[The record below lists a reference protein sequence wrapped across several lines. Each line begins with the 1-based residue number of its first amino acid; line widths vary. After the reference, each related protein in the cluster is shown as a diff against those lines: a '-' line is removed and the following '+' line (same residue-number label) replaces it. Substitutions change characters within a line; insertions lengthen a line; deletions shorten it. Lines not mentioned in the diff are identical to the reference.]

1 MIFLA
6 VIGAALA
13 TVAFSNLWVSFA
25 LIGRLRS
32 LDSLAHA
39 GSAGDAKLP
48 RPGERVRPF
57 RATTADGQLVTA
69 DRLEQGATLVGF
81 FSPDCRECK
90 RVVADL
96 FAHPPTFPMFAVV
109 EGHPGLLASSTLV
122 AELGRLGLVAYG
134 DDNDGVRQAFQLRSF
149 PTLVRTQDG
158 TVAAAGHQL
167 SDVLPEAG

>member
-6 VIGAALA
+6 VFGAVLA

-39 GSAGDAKLP
+39 AAAGDAELP

-57 RATTADGQLVTA
+57 RATMADGELITSE
-69 DRLEQGATLVGF
+69 RLARGANLVGF

-96 FAHPPTFPMFAVV
+96 FAHPPGFPMFAVV
-109 EGHPGLLASSTLV
+109 EGHRGSQASSMLV
-122 AELGRLGLVAYG
+122 AELGRLGMVAYG
-134 DDNDGVRQAFQLRSF
+134 DDNDGLRQAFQLRSF

-167 SDVLPEAG
+167 ADVLPEAG

>member
-1 MIFLA
+1 MIFLS

-158 TVAAAGHQL
+158 TVTAAGHQL

>member
-1 MIFLA
+1 MTFLA
-6 VIGAALA
+6 VLGAVLA
-13 TVAFSNLWVSFA
+13 TVALSNLFVSFA
-25 LIGRLRS
+25 LIGRLRV
-32 LDSLAHA
+32 LDSRLHA
-39 GSAGDAKLP
+39 TSAGDAMLP

-57 RATTADGQLVTA
+57 RATTADGQLITA

-96 FAHPPTFPMFAVV
+96 FAHPPTLPIFAVV
-109 EGHPGLLASSTLV
+109 EGNRGLPASATLV

-134 DDNDGVRQAFQLRSF
+134 DDNDGLQQAFQLSSF
-149 PTLVRTQDG
+149 PTLIRTQDG